1 MTFVSSRPA
10 AIAVAGAVAA
20 SVVAVAPAQAADAAT
35 YYSTKQ
41 PYSPAAPISSYSQP
55 PAGFH
60 QIYTTTVD
68 RHGSRG
74 LSGFK
79 YDDLAGQMLKAA
91 EERGELTDLGKK
103 LIPQVDAMSQANR
116 ELTGPG
122 GGGYG
127 NLTTYGREE
136 LRGIGTRNAAR
147 NLDFLGSVA
156 ASDTDKVKFM
166 SSGADR
172 AVESGQ
178 LFGRGMLS
186 VVPGLSDNLVDGTT
200 DGTVNLEDRFDLLH
214 AHSDKNSPRYTGYSE
229 YLKSDQVTKKIEA
242 AQNSEASRKASLG
255 LLSKIFDQKFI
266 DDIDNG
272 TLKITGQSG
281 KKLKGVADAAL
292 QFYNLYIISPAMED
306 EPAKPAEGWIFDQYM
321 NDEDGKQLAYLL
333 DVESFYEN
341 GPGIE
346 GQTTSYDIY
355 EPLLDEM
362 IQGVQDRAAG
372 GTTAAEYRFG
382 HAETIMPLAALLK
395 LPGSEKGVPADQVMD
410 YSNSTW
416 RGDKVAPM
424 GSNIQWDAFQN
435 EQGVTLVRML
445 YNEAE
450 IPFHDGC
457 QPVADNSV
465 FYTLDELAACLPL
478 GSTSDHSMA
487 RPDLAPAKPGAG
499 ADGSASSLGSTGG
512 TVALVIAV
520 LAALASA
527 AGVWAVQVGLVQLPG
542 GFALPELPQLP
553 F

>member
-1 MTFVSSRPA
+1 MPLTLTSRGRAIAIAAPA
-10 AIAVAGAVAA
+10 ATAI
-20 SVVAVAPAQAADAAT
+20 SLAPATAAEAQT

-41 PYSPAAPISSYSQP
+41 PYSPAAPISSYSQA

-60 QIYTTTVD
+60 QIYTTSVD

-79 YDDLAGQMLKAA
+79 YDDLAAQMLAA
-91 EERGELTDLGKK
+91 AKDQGQLTELGER
-103 LIPQVDAMSQANR
+103 LIPQVEAMSKANR

-122 GGGYG
+122 RGGYG

-156 ASDTDKVKFM
+156 ASGTDKVKFM

-178 LFGRGMLS
+178 LFGRGVLS

-200 DGTVNLEDRFDLLH
+200 EGTVNLEERFDLLH
-214 AHSDKNSPRYTGYSE
+214 AHSDKNSPRYEGYSE

-242 AQNSEASRKASLG
+242 AQNSDASRKASLG

-266 DDIDNG
+266 ADIDNG

-321 NDEDGKQLAYLL
+321 DDEDGKQLAYLL

-355 EPLLDEM
+355 EPLLEEM
-362 IQGVQDRAAG
+362 IQGVKDRAAG

-395 LPGSEKGVPADQVMD
+395 LPGSEKGVPADQIMD

-424 GSNIQWDAFQN
+424 GSNIQWDAYQN
-435 EQGVTLVRML
+435 DEGVTLVRML

-457 QPVADNSV
+457 MPVADNSQ
-465 FYTLDELAACLPL
+465 FYTIEELADCLPL
-478 GSTSDHSMA
+478 GSTSDHSKA
-487 RPDLAPAKPGAG
+487 RPNIAPAAVTGDRG
-499 ADGSASSLGSTGG
+499 SSLSSAGSSTGG
-512 TVALVIAV
+512 TAALVLAV
-520 LAALASA
+520 LAALSA
-527 AGVWAVQVGLVQLPG
+527 VLGLGAVHAGLIQLP
-542 GFALPELPQLP
+542 ALPALPPLP
-553 F
+553 L

>member
-1 MTFVSSRPA
+1 MTFASSRPI

-91 EERGELTDLGKK
+91 DERGELTDLGKK
-103 LIPQVDAMSQANR
+103 LIPQVDTMSQANR

-156 ASDTDKVKFM
+156 ASGTDKVKFM

-178 LFGRGMLS
+178 LFGRGVLS

-200 DGTVNLEDRFDLLH
+200 DGTVNLEKRFDLLH
-214 AHSDKNSPRYTGYSE
+214 AHSDKNSPRYEGYSE

-242 AQNSEASRKASLG
+242 AQNSDASRKASLG

-346 GQTTSYDIY
+346 GQTTSYNIY

-362 IQGVQDRAAG
+362 IQGVKDRAAG

-395 LPGSEKGVPADQVMD
+395 LPGSEKGVPADQIMW
-410 YSNSTW
+410 TT
-416 RGDKVAPM
+416 A
-424 GSNIQWDAFQN
+424 
-435 EQGVTLVRML
+435 
-445 YNEAE
+445 
-450 IPFHDGC
+450 IP
-457 QPVADNSV
+457 
-465 FYTLDELAACLPL
+465 
-478 GSTSDHSMA
+478 
-487 RPDLAPAKPGAG
+487 PGA
-499 ADGSASSLGSTGG
+499 ATRSPRWAPTSSG
-512 TVALVIAV
+512 TRTRTTRA
-520 LAALASA
+520 
-527 AGVWAVQVGLVQLPG
+527 
-542 GFALPELPQLP
+542 
-553 F
+553 

>member
-1 MTFVSSRPA
+1 MPLTPTSRIRTV
-10 AIAVAGAVAA
+10 AIAAAAATAV
-20 SVVAVAPAQAADAAT
+20 SLAPATAAESQT

-91 EERGELTDLGKK
+91 DERGELTDLGKK
-103 LIPQVDAMSQANR
+103 LIPQVDAMSRANR

-156 ASDTDKVKFM
+156 ASGTDKVKFM

-178 LFGRGMLS
+178 LFGRGVLS

-200 DGTVNLEDRFDLLH
+200 DGTVNLEKRFDLLH
-214 AHSDKNSPRYTGYSE
+214 AHSDENSPRYEDYSK

-242 AQNSEASRKASLG
+242 AQNSDASREASLG

-266 DDIDNG
+266 ADIDNG
-272 TLKITGQSG
+272 TLKITGQNG

-306 EPAKPAEGWIFDQYM
+306 EPLKPAEGWIFDQYM
-321 NDEDGKQLAYLL
+321 DDEDGKQLAYLL

-362 IQGVQDRAAG
+362 IRGVKDRAAG

-395 LPGSEKGVPADQVMD
+395 LPGSERGVPADQIMD

-424 GSNIQWDAFQN
+424 GSNIQWDAYQN
-435 EQGVTLVRML
+435 DEGVTLVRML

-457 QPVADNSV
+457 QPVADGSM

-478 GSTSDHSMA
+478 GSTSDHSKA
-487 RPDLAPAKPGAG
+487 RPDLTPAAPEAG
-499 ADGSASSLGSTGG
+499 ASGSASSLSSAGG
-512 TVALVIAV
+512 TIALVLAV

-527 AGVWAVQVGLVQLPG
+527 AGAWAVQSGLVQLPG